1 MKTVSVGEAQS
12 HLDKILDEVL
22 DGQPVLIARGRR
34 RVLLQPLD
42 SAEAAREWVEF
53 CRAFPPAPHEPK
65 RTASRIRRIIRR
77 VRQNGERG
85 D

>member
-1 MKTVSVGEAQS
+1 MKAVSVGEAQS
-12 HLDKILDEVL
+12 HLGKILDEVL
-22 DGQPVLIARGRR
+22 DGQLVLIARGRR

-42 SAEAAREWVEF
+42 SAEAARDWVEY
-53 CRAFPPAPHEPK
+53 CRAFPPAPREPK
-65 RTASRIRRIIRR
+65 GTTSRIRRINRR

>member
-12 HLDKILDEVL
+12 HLDEILDEVL
-22 DGQPVLIARGRR
+22 NGKPVLIARGRR

-53 CRAFPPAPHEPK
+53 CRAFPPAPREPK
-65 RTASRIRRIIRR
+65 GTASRIRRIIRR